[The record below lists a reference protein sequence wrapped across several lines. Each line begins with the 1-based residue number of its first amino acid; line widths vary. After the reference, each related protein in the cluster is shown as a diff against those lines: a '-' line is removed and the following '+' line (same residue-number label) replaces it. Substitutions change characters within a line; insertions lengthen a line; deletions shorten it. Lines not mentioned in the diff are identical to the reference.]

1 MTLSTI
7 AILLWLLA
15 ALVAWLA
22 TRPSDA
28 QRTALGHVSAG
39 SEGALK
45 LFGRRWRRDL
55 TAGDLATLS
64 SLRWRQIG
72 SLVLLALGL
81 VTIAWLRAAEIQRSE
96 PLIVERPSTPLSEPE
111 PPPPG
116 ITGTLGPSV
125 TVVGKEPAPPDL
137 PPEERK
143 PKTVFAGDEE
153 AVEPRR
159 TYTRLFGDARV
170 GAVYDNEQLLGI
182 RIGNVVEGSF
192 WEDLGIEE
200 GDVVLELN
208 HRLMDEPEASTY
220 LMNALAREPV
230 LIMRV
235 RDAEGVE
242 RFLEY
247 RTPE

>member
-1 MTLSTI
+1 MT
-7 AILLWLLA
+7 A
-15 ALVAWLA
+15 A
-22 TRPSDA
+22 
-28 QRTALGHVSAG
+28 
-39 SEGALK
+39 
-45 LFGRRWRRDL
+45 
-55 TAGDLATLS
+55 
-64 SLRWRQIG
+64 
-72 SLVLLALGL
+72 
-81 VTIAWLRAAEIQRSE
+81 
-96 PLIVERPSTPLSEPE
+96 TPNEPE
-111 PPPPG
+111 
-116 ITGTLGPSV
+116 V
-125 TVVGKEPAPPDL
+125 
-137 PPEERK
+137 
-143 PKTVFAGDEE
+143 E
-153 AVEPRR
+153 A
-159 TYTRLFGDARV
+159 A
-170 GAVYDNEQLLGI
+170 LGI